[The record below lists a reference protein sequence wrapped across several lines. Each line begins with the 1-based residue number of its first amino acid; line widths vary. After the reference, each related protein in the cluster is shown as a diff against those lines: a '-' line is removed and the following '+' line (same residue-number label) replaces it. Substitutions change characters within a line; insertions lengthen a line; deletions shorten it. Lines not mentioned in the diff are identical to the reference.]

1 MILKS
6 SYIYQCG
13 ERYDK
18 MRVITLQVSAVW
30 YKSDWE
36 GGGRENTGRRKG
48 GGCLAACGRMACRTS
63 QRWWLRLTWQGTLIQ
78 IQTKSRQAGVGLAI
92 VAVLAAATVGIG
104 IVVAIVTAVA
114 AVAVAGSGLRR
125 CE

>member
-36 GGGRENTGRRKG
+36 GGGRVRILG
-48 GGCLAACGRMACRTS
+48 GGKGEVVL
-63 QRWWLRLTWQGTLIQ
+63 QL
-78 IQTKSRQAGVGLAI
+78 AGVWH
-92 VAVLAAATVGIG
+92 
-104 IVVAIVTAVA
+104 
-114 AVAVAGSGLRR
+114 AGHHRGGG
-125 CE
+125 